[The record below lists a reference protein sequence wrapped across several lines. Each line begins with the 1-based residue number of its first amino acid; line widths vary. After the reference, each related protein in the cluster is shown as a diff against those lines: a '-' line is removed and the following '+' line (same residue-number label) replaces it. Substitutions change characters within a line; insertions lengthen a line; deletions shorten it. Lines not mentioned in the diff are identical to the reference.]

1 MLDIALALPMT
12 AALMEEVL
20 RHRLPAMVSDAEFVE
35 AGALLSF
42 APSITEGYR
51 RVAAIVD
58 RVLRGANPSEI
69 PIEQPT
75 EFDLTINLRTARAL
89 DISVPSTI
97 LARADKL
104 IR

>member
-1 MLDIALALPMT
+1 
-12 AALMEEVL
+12 
-20 RHRLPAMVSDAEFVE
+20 
-35 AGALLSF
+35 LLSF
-42 APSITEGYR
+42 APRITEGYR

-75 EFDLTINLRTARAL
+75 EFELTIDLRTARAL